1 MKVDSNLFK
10 VLDILDKNGY
20 EAYLVGGAVRNYL
33 LNRPIEDYDITT
45 NADPNAIKML
55 FSDYTI
61 YDIGKKHGTVAVI
74 IDKITYEIT
83 PFRKES
89 DYLDHRHPEIVEF
102 SSELKDDLKR
112 RDFTFNALCMNKDGE
127 IIDYFNGIEDLNNK
141 LIRAIGNP
149 YTRFSED
156 ALRIL
161 RALRFKAKLNFDI
174 EENTREQLFK
184 CKDLLSYIS
193 KERKREELL
202 QILSC
207 PNAFSIINEYLDIFK
222 TFMPFDKVDR
232 ENNFNNP
239 LFALAYLIKDVEDI
253 NLKKLK
259 YSNDE
264 IDLIKLLIA
273 SSKMDI
279 NDDYSF
285 ICILSNSYRKQIL
298 DYMCSYYGLDFTERF
313 NKLSKYMIEL
323 NDLDITGEEIKEYGF
338 TNEEIGEV
346 KKQLLDAIHRQIIS
360 NDKSSLH
367 KHIKE
372 NIL

>member
-61 YDIGKKHGTVAVI
+61 YDIGKKHGTIAVI

-184 CKDLLSYIS
+184 CKDLLNYIS

-222 TFMPFDKVDR
+222 TFMPFGKVDR
-232 ENNFNNP
+232 ENNFGNP

-273 SSKMDI
+273 SSKIDI